1 MDMPTPK
8 GTNLAPEVS
17 GSKKLAQLAQ
27 MLGCS
32 AKSFFEQSNAGYPR
46 DASLLIQTWLAIKSP
61 KRRDAVFAFAREM
74 LRSEKMQN
82 DADRLASLT
91 QIKSQRKID

>member
-8 GTNLAPEVS
+8 GTDMAPEVS
-17 GSKKLAQLAQ
+17 GSETLAQLAL

-32 AKSFFEQSNAGYPR
+32 PDSFFEQSNAGYTK

-61 KRRDAVFAFAREM
+61 KGRDAVFAFAREM
-74 LRSEKMQN
+74 LRAEKQ
-82 DADRLASLT
+82 
-91 QIKSQRKID
+91 